1 MLSLLHIENIAI
13 IESADIAFEPGFNV
27 LTGETGAG
35 KSIVIDAISAVLGQ
49 RTSRE
54 LIRTG
59 AKSALV
65 TAVFTGLPKL
75 RWLEDAG
82 FHQGEELLLQREI
95 SGDGRNVC
103 RLDGRPLTVAQLRE
117 LGRQLLDIHGQH
129 DGQQLLDP
137 ACHLSYLDSFGRTG
151 KLLEDY
157 RKAYEAVQARKKQIS
172 ALEMDEAERSRRVDT
187 LTYQIG
193 ELERADL
200 KEGEDEELDERRK
213 LLRSVG
219 KLMDAVQEAEY
230 ALSGSEDS
238 QGACDLIAQAEG
250 AVSRVARLTDPLAA
264 LAEKLS
270 ALRCAA
276 DDAAECLRD
285 MSRELDF
292 SPGELDQ
299 IEGRLDI
306 IYRLKKKYGST
317 VAEMLDYLERSR
329 RELDQ
334 IQYADDTI
342 VRLTAELEK
351 ERACAREKGAA
362 LTAARKKAALKL
374 QKRVQEELRQLDMP
388 KVRFQVEFAPKEGA
402 WGLDETGG
410 DEVQFLMSANVGEA
424 LKPIQKVAS
433 GGELARI
440 MLALK
445 NVLAEDDG
453 IDSLVFDE
461 VDTGVSGRAAQKVA
475 EKMAQVA
482 RKKQVLCVT
491 HLPQIAAMAD
501 THFSVEKG
509 ERDGRTYTRVER
521 LDRAGRIEELA
532 RLIGGAAVTPALRRS
547 AEELLDQAE
556 AVKKK

>member
-1 MLSLLHIENIAI
+1 
-13 IESADIAFEPGFNV
+13 
-27 LTGETGAG
+27 
-35 KSIVIDAISAVLGQ
+35 
-49 RTSRE
+49 
-54 LIRTG
+54 
-59 AKSALV
+59 
-65 TAVFTGLPKL
+65 
-75 RWLEDAG
+75 
-82 FHQGEELLLQREI
+82 
-95 SGDGRNVC
+95 
-103 RLDGRPLTVAQLRE
+103 
-117 LGRQLLDIHGQH
+117 
-129 DGQQLLDP
+129 
-137 ACHLSYLDSFGRTG
+137 
-151 KLLEDY
+151 
-157 RKAYEAVQARKKQIS
+157 
-172 ALEMDEAERSRRVDT
+172 
-187 LTYQIG
+187 
-193 ELERADL
+193 
-200 KEGEDEELDERRK
+200 
-213 LLRSVG
+213 
-219 KLMDAVQEAEY
+219 
-230 ALSGSEDS
+230 
-238 QGACDLIAQAEG
+238 
-250 AVSRVARLTDPLAA
+250 
-264 LAEKLS
+264 
-270 ALRCAA
+270 
-276 DDAAECLRD
+276 
-285 MSRELDF
+285 
-292 SPGELDQ
+292 
-299 IEGRLDI
+299 
-306 IYRLKKKYGST
+306 
-317 VAEMLDYLERSR
+317 MLDYLERSR
-329 RELDQ
+329 QELDQ

-342 VRLTAELEK
+342 ARLSQKLEK
-351 ERACAREKGAA
+351 AREEAVRRAGVLSQARRRAA
-362 LTAARKKAALKL
+362 EAL
-374 QKRVQEELRQLDMP
+374 QTRVQEELRQLDMP

-445 NVLAEDDG
+445 NVLAKDDG